1 MIIAKIQGG
10 LGNQLFQW
18 AYSRN
23 LSKNNE
29 TFLDISLYTN
39 NEEKREFG
47 LDKFSNINYSINTHS
62 LYNSVLVHD
71 YFRYTNVTF
80 YATHLYYLNG
90 YWQSEKY
97 FKESEDIIRKDL
109 EPSDEQFLKLNATPF
124 INDNVVSMHIRR
136 TDYTTSNGYHPVQT
150 VEYYKKALEII
161 GEYDKLFIFSDDIE
175 WCRNNLKFDN
185 MIFIEGNTDIEDL
198 YLISLCKHNII
209 ANSSFSWWGAWL
221 NKNPNKK
228 VIAPSKWFGDMAN
241 LNESD
246 IVPEGWIRI

>member
-1 MIIAKIQGG
+1 
-10 LGNQLFQW
+10 
-18 AYSRN
+18 
-23 LSKNNE
+23 
-29 TFLDISLYTN
+29 
-39 NEEKREFG
+39 
-47 LDKFSNINYSINTHS
+47 
-62 LYNSVLVHD
+62 
-71 YFRYTNVTF
+71 
-80 YATHLYYLNG
+80 
-90 YWQSEKY
+90 
-97 FKESEDIIRKDL
+97 
-109 EPSDEQFLKLNATPF
+109 
-124 INDNVVSMHIRR
+124 MHIRR